1 MYSKEHVMEVL
12 EAFDLTKSYR
22 AAGLLCGVDHHTVAA
37 KVAARTAG
45 LAPGTTAAR
54 PSVAEPFVDKMVEW
68 VAQSHGL
75 VRGDVVHE
83 KLVAM
88 GFTGSERTTRRVLA
102 AVKAQWRRRTHRIY
116 RPWVP
121 EPGLWLQWD
130 YGDGPVIDGTKTVLF
145 IAWLAWSRFRIII
158 ALRDRTMPSVIAG
171 LDTTFRLIGGVPT
184 YALTDNERTVT
195 DGHVAGIAVRNKTMV
210 DVSAWYGLTIATC
223 VPYDPES
230 KGGSESSVRVAKA
243 DVVPTGHNL
252 LPAYR
257 SFGELEA
264 ACTAVMAVV
273 NGRVHRET
281 NARPVDR
288 LEVERPLLHAIRPD
302 GFTAVFGVSRAVSW
316 SCTVSWRNARYSVP
330 HAYAD
335 SRVWVREDAGELV
348 VTAIDAKGPIEL
360 CRHPL
365 VPAGEVSVV
374 EAHYPERRDPMQR
387 PPRAT
392 KPGEAAFLRIG
403 AGAAQ
408 WLSEAAGTGTR
419 FIDKKMGD
427 AVALCSIY
435 GTTAVDQALG
445 VAAVAGRF
453 AERDLL
459 SILTHTPT
467 PAAARTETHS
477 LQPGTSAW
485 GHLGRPSSQHEDH
498 QCADHQHTIDGETIA

>member
-1 MYSKEHVMEVL
+1 MYSKEHVMEIL

-22 AAGLLCGVDHHTVAA
+22 AAAALCGVDHHTVAA
-37 KVAARTAG
+37 KVAARAAG
-45 LAPGTTAAR
+45 LDPAVGVERA
-54 PSVAEPFVDKMVEW
+54 SLAEPFADKIDEW
-68 VAQSHGL
+68 VAQSQGL

-88 GFTGSERTTRRVLA
+88 NYPGSERTTRRVLA
-102 AVKAQWRRRTHRIY
+102 AAKAQWRRGEHRIY

-130 YGDGPVIDGTKTVLF
+130 YGDGPLIDGVKAVLF
-145 IAWLAWSRFRIII
+145 VAWLAWSRFRVVL
-158 ALRDRTMPSVIAG
+158 ALRDRTMASVIGA

-195 DGHVAGIAVRNKTMV
+195 DRHVAGIAVRNRTMV

-243 DVVPTGHNL
+243 DLVPTAHNL

-257 SFGELEA
+257 CFGELEA
-264 ACTAVMAVV
+264 ACVAFMGVV

-281 NARPVDR
+281 NARPVER
-288 LEVERPLLHAIRPD
+288 LEIEQGHLHRVRPD

-316 SCTVSWRNARYSVP
+316 SCLVSWRNARYSVP
-330 HAYAD
+330 HTHAD
-335 SRVWVREDAGELV
+335 TRVWVRDDADWVV
-348 VTAIDAKGPIEL
+348 VTAIDTGGPVEL
-360 CRHPL
+360 CRHGR
-365 VPAGEVSVV
+365 VAAGEVSII
-374 EAHYPERRDPMQR
+374 ESHYPPRRDALHR

-392 KPGEAAFLRIG
+392 KPAEAAFLRIG

-408 WLSEAAGTGTR
+408 WLAEAAAVGTR
-419 FIDKKMGD
+419 GIDQKMAD

-435 GTTAVDQALG
+435 GTDSVDVALG
-445 VAAVAGRF
+445 VAAAAGRF

-459 SILTHTPT
+459 SILTRAATAA
-467 PAAARTETHS
+467 PARSETHS
-477 LQPGTSAW
+477 LQPGTAAW
-485 GHLGRPSSQHEDH
+485 GQIGR
-498 QCADHQHTIDGETIA
+498 

>member
-1 MYSKEHVMEVL
+1 MYSKEHVMEIL

-22 AAGLLCGVDHHTVAA
+22 AAALLCGVDHHTVAA

-45 LAPGTTAAR
+45 LAPGAGVVR
-54 PSVAEPFVDKMVEW
+54 PSVAEPFVDKIVEW
-68 VAQSHGL
+68 VAQSQGL
-75 VRGDVVHE
+75 VRGDVVHD

-88 GFTGSERTTRRVLA
+88 GFTGSERTTRRVLSA
-102 AVKAQWRRRTHRIY
+102 AKVQWRRGTHRIY
-116 RPWVP
+116 KPWVP

-130 YGDGPVIDGTKTVLF
+130 YGDGPVIDGAKTVLF

-195 DGHVAGIAVRNKTMV
+195 DRHVAGIAVRNKTMV

-257 SFGELEA
+257 SFAELEA
-264 ACTAVMAVV
+264 ACTSVMGVV

-288 LEVERPLLHAIRPD
+288 LEIERPLLHPVRLD

-348 VTAIDAKGPIEL
+348 VTAIDGKGPIEL
-360 CRHPL
+360 CRHTL
-365 VPAGEVSVV
+365 VGAGDVSVV
-374 EAHYPERRDPMQR
+374 DAHYPERRDPLQR

-408 WLSEAAGTGTR
+408 WLTEAAGTGTR
-419 FIDKKMGD
+419 FIEKKMAD

-435 GTTAVDQALG
+435 GTETVDQALG
-445 VAAVAGRF
+445 VAAVATRF

-467 PAAARTETHS
+467 PAPARTEDHS
-477 LQPGTSAW
+477 LQPGTAAW
-485 GHLGRPSSQHEDH
+485 SQVGR
-498 QCADHQHTIDGETIA
+498 

>member
-1 MYSKEHVMEVL
+1 MEVL

-22 AAGLLCGVDHHTVAA
+22 AAALLCGVDHHTVAA

-45 LAPGTTAAR
+45 LAPGTGTVR
-54 PSVAEPFVDKMVEW
+54 PSVAEPFVDKIVEW
-68 VAQSHGL
+68 VAQSQGL
-75 VRGDVVHE
+75 VRGDVVHD

-88 GFTGSERTTRRVLA
+88 GFAGSERTTRRVLSA
-102 AVKAQWRRRTHRIY
+102 AKVQWRRGTHRIY

-130 YGDGPVIDGTKTVLF
+130 YGDGPVIDGAKTVLF
-145 IAWLAWSRFRIII
+145 IAWLAWSRFRVIL

-195 DGHVAGIAVRNKTMV
+195 DRHVAGIAVRNKTMV

-243 DVVPTGHNL
+243 DLVPTGHNL

-257 SFGELEA
+257 TFVELEA
-264 ACTAVMAVV
+264 ACTSVMAVV

-288 LEVERPLLHAIRPD
+288 LEIERPLLHPIRTD

-335 SRVWVREDAGELV
+335 TRVWVREDAGEVV

-360 CRHPL
+360 CRHAL
-365 VPAGEVSVV
+365 VAAGDVSVV
-374 EAHYPERRDPMQR
+374 DGHYPQRRDPLQR

-403 AGAAQ
+403 TGAAQ
-408 WLSEAAGTGTR
+408 WLTEAAGTGTR
-419 FIDKKMGD
+419 FIERKMAD

-435 GTTAVDQALG
+435 GTETVDQALG
-445 VAAVAGRF
+445 VAAIAGRF

-459 SILTHTPT
+459 SILTHTTRP
-467 PAAARTETHS
+467 PDARTESHS
-477 LQPGTSAW
+477 LQPGTAAW
-485 GHLGRPSSQHEDH
+485 GQAGR
-498 QCADHQHTIDGETIA
+498 

>member
-1 MYSKEHVMEVL
+1 LYSKERVMEVL

-37 KVAARTAG
+37 KVEARAAG
-45 LAPGTTAAR
+45 LAPGAAAVR
-54 PSVAEPFVDKMVEW
+54 PSVAEPFVDKVVEW
-68 VAQSHGL
+68 VAQSQGL
-75 VRGDVVHE
+75 VRGDVVHD
-83 KLVAM
+83 KLAAM
-88 GFTGSERTTRRVLA
+88 GFTGSERTTRRVVSA
-102 AVKAQWRRRTHRIY
+102 AKVQWRRGTHRIY

-130 YGDGPVIDGTKTVLF
+130 YGDGPVIDGVKMVLF
-145 IAWLAWSRFRIII
+145 IAWLAWSRFRVII

-257 SFGELEA
+257 SFAELEA

-288 LEVERPLLHAIRPD
+288 LEIERPLLHAIRPD

-316 SCTVSWRNARYSVP
+316 SCTVSWCNARYSVP

-348 VTAIDAKGPIEL
+348 VTAIDARGPIEL
-360 CRHPL
+360 CRHRL
-365 VPAGEVSVV
+365 VSAGEVSVV
-374 EAHYPERRDPMQR
+374 EAHYPERRDPMHR

-408 WLSEAAGTGTR
+408 WLTEAAGTGTR
-419 FIDKKMGD
+419 FIEKKMGD

-435 GTTAVDQALG
+435 GTTTVDQALG

-485 GHLGRPSSQHEDH
+485 GHLGRPASQHTDDL
-498 QCADHQHTIDGETIA
+498 CTDHQHTDDHETTA

>member
-1 MYSKEHVMEVL
+1 LYSKEHVMEIL

-22 AAGLLCGVDHHTVAA
+22 AAGQLCGVDHHTVAA

-45 LAPGTTAAR
+45 LAPGEGAVR
-54 PSVAEPFVDKMVEW
+54 PSVAEPFADKIVEW
-68 VAQSHGL
+68 VAQSQGL
-75 VRGDVVHE
+75 VRADVVHD
-83 KLVAM
+83 KLTAM
-88 GFTGSERTTRRVLA
+88 GFTGSERTTRRVVSA
-102 AVKAQWRRRTHRIY
+102 AKQQWRRGTHRIY

-130 YGDGPVIDGTKTVLF
+130 YGDGPVVDGVKTVLF
-145 IAWLAWSRFRIII
+145 IAWLAWSRFRVII

-195 DGHVAGIAVRNKTMV
+195 DRHVAGIAVRNRTMV

-243 DVVPTGHNL
+243 DLVPTGHNL

-257 SFGELEA
+257 SFVELET
-264 ACTAVMAVV
+264 ACSAVMATL

-281 NARPVDR
+281 NARPIDR
-288 LEVERPLLHAIRPD
+288 LEIERSRLHPIRPD

-316 SCTVSWRNARYSVP
+316 SCTVSWGNARYSVP

-335 SRVWVREDAGELV
+335 TRVWVREDAGELV

-360 CRHPL
+360 CRHTL
-365 VPAGEVSVV
+365 VDAGSVSVV
-374 EAHYPERRDPMQR
+374 DGHYPERRDPLQR

-403 AGAAQ
+403 TGAAQ

-419 FIDKKMGD
+419 LIEQKMSD

-435 GTTAVDQALG
+435 GTTAVDHALG

-467 PAAARTETHS
+467 SAATRTETHS
-477 LQPGTSAW
+477 LQPGTAAW
-485 GHLGRPSSQHEDH
+485 GQVGQ
-498 QCADHQHTIDGETIA
+498 

>member
-1 MYSKEHVMEVL
+1 MYSKEHVMEIL

-22 AAGLLCGVDHHTVAA
+22 AAALLCGVDHHTVAA

-45 LAPGTTAAR
+45 LAPGVGTGR
-54 PSVAEPFVDKMVEW
+54 PLLAEPYVDKIIQW

-75 VRGDVVHE
+75 VRGDVVHD

-88 GFTGSERTTRRVLA
+88 GFAGSDRTTRRVLA
-102 AVKAQWRRRTHRIY
+102 AAKAQWRRREHRIY

-130 YGDGPVIDGTKTVLF
+130 YGDGPVIDGAKTVLF
-145 IAWLAWSRFRIII
+145 IAWLAWSRFRVIV

-195 DGHVAGIAVRNKTMV
+195 DRHVAGIAVRNRTMV

-243 DVVPTGHNL
+243 DLVPTGHNL

-257 SFGELEA
+257 SFAELEA
-264 ACTAVMAVV
+264 ACTAVMATV

-288 LEVERPLLHAIRPD
+288 LEIERPLLHVVRPD

-330 HAYAD
+330 YTHAD
-335 SRVWVREDAGELV
+335 TRVWVREDRDGLV
-348 VTAIDAKGPIEL
+348 VTAIDERGPIEL

-365 VPAGEVSVV
+365 VAAGQVSIV
-374 EAHYPERRDPMQR
+374 EAHYPERRDPLR
-387 PPRAT
+387 RAPRAT

-408 WLSEAAGTGTR
+408 WLSEAAAIGTR
-419 FIDKKMGD
+419 SIEQKMAD
-427 AVALCSIY
+427 AVTLCSIY
-435 GTTAVDQALG
+435 GTEGVDEALG
-445 VAAVAGRF
+445 VAAVATRF
-453 AERDLL
+453 AEGDLL
-459 SILTHTPT
+459 SILTRPT
-467 PAAARTETHS
+467 SRPAGRSEDHS
-477 LQPGTSAW
+477 LQPGTAAW
-485 GHLGRPSSQHEDH
+485 GLLGR
-498 QCADHQHTIDGETIA
+498 

>member
-1 MYSKEHVMEVL
+1 
-12 EAFDLTKSYR
+12 
-22 AAGLLCGVDHHTVAA
+22 
-37 KVAARTAG
+37 
-45 LAPGTTAAR
+45 
-54 PSVAEPFVDKMVEW
+54 
-68 VAQSHGL
+68 
-75 VRGDVVHE
+75 
-83 KLVAM
+83 M
-88 GFTGSERTTRRVLA
+88 GFGGSERTTRRVVSA
-102 AVKAQWRRRTHRIY
+102 AKVQWRRGTHRIY
-116 RPWVP
+116 KPWVP

-130 YGDGPVIDGTKTVLF
+130 YGDGPVIDGAKTVLF
-145 IAWLAWSRFRIII
+145 IAWLAWSRFRVVI

-195 DGHVAGIAVRNKTMV
+195 DRHVAGIAVRNKTMV

-243 DVVPTGHNL
+243 DLVPTGHNL

-257 SFGELEA
+257 TFAELEA
-264 ACTAVMAVV
+264 ACTAVMGVV

-281 NARPVDR
+281 NVRPLDR
-288 LEVERPLLHAIRPD
+288 LEIERPLLHPIRRD

-335 SRVWVREDAGELV
+335 TRVWVREDAGELV

-360 CRHPL
+360 CRHAL
-365 VPAGEVSVV
+365 VTAGDVSVV
-374 EAHYPERRDPMQR
+374 DAHYPERRDPRQR

-408 WLSEAAGTGTR
+408 WLTEAAGTGTR
-419 FIDKKMGD
+419 FIERKMAD
-427 AVALCSIY
+427 AVVLCSIY
-435 GTTAVDQALG
+435 PTADVDLALG
-445 VAAVAGRF
+445 AAAVAGRF
-453 AERDLL
+453 AECDLL
-459 SILTHTPT
+459 SILTHTTRP
-467 PAAARTETHS
+467 PDARTETHS
-477 LQPGTSAW
+477 LQPGTAAW
-485 GHLGRPSSQHEDH
+485 GQAGR
-498 QCADHQHTIDGETIA
+498 

>member
-1 MYSKEHVMEVL
+1 MYSKEHVMEIL

-22 AAGLLCGVDHHTVAA
+22 AAALLCGVDHHTVAA

-45 LAPGTTAAR
+45 LAPGAGTAR
-54 PSVAEPFVDKMVEW
+54 PSVAEPFVDKIVEW
-68 VAQSHGL
+68 VAQSQGL
-75 VRGDVVHE
+75 VRGDVVHD

-88 GFTGSERTTRRVLA
+88 GFTGSERTTRRVLSA
-102 AVKAQWRRRTHRIY
+102 AKVQWRRGTHRIY
-116 RPWVP
+116 KPWVP

-130 YGDGPVIDGTKTVLF
+130 YGDGPVIDGAKTVLF
-145 IAWLAWSRFRIII
+145 IAWLAWSRFRVII

-195 DGHVAGIAVRNKTMV
+195 DRHVAGIAVRNKMMV

-243 DVVPTGHNL
+243 DLVPTGHNL

-257 SFGELEA
+257 SFAELEA
-264 ACTAVMAVV
+264 ACTAVMGVV

-281 NARPVDR
+281 NARPLDR
-288 LEVERPLLHAIRPD
+288 LEIERPLLHPIRRD

-335 SRVWVREDAGELV
+335 TRVWVREDAGELV

-360 CRHPL
+360 CRHEL
-365 VPAGEVSVV
+365 VSAGDVSVV
-374 EAHYPERRDPMQR
+374 DGHYPERRDPRQR

-408 WLSEAAGTGTR
+408 WLTEAAGTGTR
-419 FIDKKMGD
+419 FIERKMAD
-427 AVALCSIY
+427 AVVLCSIY
-435 GTTAVDQALG
+435 PTADVDLALG
-445 VAAVAGRF
+445 AAAVAGRF

-459 SILTHTPT
+459 SILTHTTRP
-467 PAAARTETHS
+467 PDARTETHS
-477 LQPGTSAW
+477 LQPGTGAW
-485 GHLGRPSSQHEDH
+485 GQAGR
-498 QCADHQHTIDGETIA
+498 

>member
-1 MYSKEHVMEVL
+1 MYSKEHVMEIL

-22 AAGLLCGVDHHTVAA
+22 AAALLCGVDHHTVAA

-45 LAPGTTAAR
+45 LAPGTGTAR
-54 PSVAEPFVDKMVEW
+54 PSVAEPFVDKIVEW
-68 VAQSHGL
+68 VAQSQGL
-75 VRGDVVHE
+75 VRADVVHD

-88 GFTGSERTTRRVLA
+88 GFGGSERTTRRVVSA
-102 AVKAQWRRRTHRIY
+102 AKVQWRRGTHRIY
-116 RPWVP
+116 KPWVP

-130 YGDGPVIDGTKTVLF
+130 YGDGPVIDGAKTVLF
-145 IAWLAWSRFRIII
+145 IAWLAWSRFRVII

-195 DGHVAGIAVRNKTMV
+195 DRHVAGIAVRNKTMV

-243 DVVPTGHNL
+243 DLVPTGHNL

-257 SFGELEA
+257 SFAELEA
-264 ACTAVMAVV
+264 ACTAVMGVV

-281 NARPVDR
+281 NARPLDR
-288 LEVERPLLHAIRPD
+288 LEIERPLLHLIRPD

-335 SRVWVREDAGELV
+335 TRVWVREDAGEVV

-365 VPAGEVSVV
+365 VAAGDVSVV
-374 EAHYPERRDPMQR
+374 DGHYPERRDPLQR

-408 WLSEAAGTGTR
+408 WLTEAAGAGTR
-419 FIDKKMGD
+419 FIERKMAD

-435 GTTAVDQALG
+435 STEAVDQALG

-459 SILTHTPT
+459 SILTHTTRP
-467 PAAARTETHS
+467 PDVRTETHS

-485 GHLGRPSSQHEDH
+485 GQAGR
-498 QCADHQHTIDGETIA
+498 